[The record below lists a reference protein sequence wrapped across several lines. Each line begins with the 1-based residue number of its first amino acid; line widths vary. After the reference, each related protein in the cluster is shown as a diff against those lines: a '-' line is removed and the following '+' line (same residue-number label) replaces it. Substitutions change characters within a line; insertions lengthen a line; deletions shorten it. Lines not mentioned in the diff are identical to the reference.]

1 MIVLSIEPS
10 RFIASA
16 GKLDSNRR
24 YIFQVA
30 SGGQFVF
37 PVGPTLDLPTRG
49 IVYNMAGVKRVTGT
63 TSAFEAGTLLM
74 RS

>member
-1 MIVLSIEPS
+1 MSILSITPS

-24 YIFQVA
+24 YIFQVSTGA
-30 SGGQFVF
+30 QFVF
-37 PVGPTLDLPTRG
+37 PVGRTLDLPTRG
-49 IVYNMAGVKRVTGT
+49 IVYNMNGVQRITGT
-63 TSAFEAGTLLM
+63 ASGFAATVFLM